1 MLDYHSHILPAID
14 DGPEDIEESVEMA
27 ADLRDNG
34 YDTIYCTPHLIKG
47 SYEAGN
53 DDVIAAIA
61 KLQKKL
67 IAKNINIKLI
77 PGREYYL
84 DEFLFDYLK
93 KPMPMGE
100 TNYIMVEIPNHIP
113 RSFAKDACFRVKRM
127 GFIPMIA
134 HPERNKLFYRSQRK
148 KSLSEN
154 LLGLFFKDDGLSA
167 KETTLLNYLK
177 NIGCAFQANLGSFI
191 GWYGERACMT
201 AEYLKKKNVY
211 THYGTDA
218 HSLNAV
224 KLLIENGK
232 LSTNASKATKRL
244 LKS

>member
-1 MLDYHSHILPAID
+1 MFDYHSHILPAID

-27 ADLRDNG
+27 AALRDNG

-77 PGREYYL
+77 PGREYYM

-113 RSFAKDACFRVKRM
+113 RKYAKDTCFRVKRM

-191 GWYGERACMT
+191 GWYGERASIT
-201 AEYLKKKNVY
+201 AHYLKKKNVY
-211 THYGTDA
+211 THYGTDT

-224 KLLIENGK
+224 KLLVENRKKELAMEG
-232 LSTNASKATKRL
+232 
-244 LKS
+244 